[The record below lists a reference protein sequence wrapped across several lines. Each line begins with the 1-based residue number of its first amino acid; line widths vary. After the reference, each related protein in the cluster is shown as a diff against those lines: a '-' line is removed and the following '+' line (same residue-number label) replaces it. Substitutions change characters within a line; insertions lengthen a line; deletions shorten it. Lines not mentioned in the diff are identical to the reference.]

1 MILSLCIYLLPPLIS
16 RLFEEVLV
24 FDEPKIIFLISV
36 HAFIAEAVNDDTGA
50 STRVAFT
57 SEFSVLF
64 ARVGDELMPYEDTI
78 HPVKTIKLN
87 ENEIKKATRFFIC
100 SGFVFK
106 FSICLFK
113 FIIIKLYYSFEES
126 RSMISPSL
134 PSKSFFLSVSFVSA
148 FGFSPAS
155 FKKVFNASFEPIS
168 P

>member
-16 RLFEEVLV
+16 RLFEEALV

-36 HAFIAEAVNDDTGA
+36 HAFTADAVNDDTGA
-50 STRVAFT
+50 STRVAFA

-113 FIIIKLYYSFEES
+113 FMIIKLYYSFEES
-126 RSMISPSL
+126 RSMISPSF
-134 PSKSFFLSVSFVSA
+134 PSKSFFFNVIFDSA
-148 FGFSPAS
+148 LGLSPAS
-155 FKKVFNASFEPIS
+155 FKNVFKESLFPIS